1 MQPTLPYPRL
11 PRALA
16 LPLWLLPEW
25 LHGTAAAQVL
35 NRLFARERLQGD
47 LDFLEGR
54 RVRIV
59 LADAAAAFTLTL
71 EGGLLRPAPVDA
83 LPDLTVSGSLYDYL
97 LLVTGREDPDTLFF
111 QRRLHTAGDTGLGVH
126 LKNFLA
132 AVDPASLPLGSLIQP
147 ALVRSLDLYER
158 LA

>member
-1 MQPTLPYPRL
+1 MQPTQSYPRL

-16 LPLWLLPEW
+16 LPLRLLPEW
-25 LHGTAAAQVL
+25 LHATAAAQVL

-47 LDFLEGR
+47 LDFLEGQ
-54 RVRIV
+54 RVRV
-59 LADAAAAFTLTL
+59 ALADAATAFTLTL
-71 EGGLLRPAPVDA
+71 EGGLLRPAPA
-83 LPDLTVSGSLYDYL
+83 GAAPDLTVSGTLYDYL

-111 QRRLHTAGDTGLGVH
+111 QRRLHTEGDTGLGVH
-126 LKNFLA
+126 LKNFLVS
-132 AVDPASLPLGSLIQP
+132 VDPTSLPLGNLLHP